1 MNTTPKRPHQFP
13 RRRFKWAIGLGLI
26 FGVGGAI
33 LGVWSQ
39 QPLYKSTVSFVFPM
53 TVFNPNSPQDTLIV
67 DYAEFVRWQMT
78 VISSKEQIERALELP
93 QWKELG
99 RPVTDA
105 VIDQFSDNL
114 EVTQPNG
121 SIEVQVSYSDPDP
134 KAAQAGANA
143 ICDAY
148 LSYLI
153 TADPHGTQRRFEY
166 WDSKRTR
173 VGAELAAANLNLSR
187 LTETY
192 GTSEIGP
199 LLEEDLLDTNR
210 LKHDYET
217 QYSELAAAQTA
228 VRNQPPGAPATVRA
242 ILTNEQ
248 IAASDPTMAALLQER
263 QQRELVLDQALA
275 EFGAQ
280 HVEVRTARESV
291 DSVNRQI
298 QQRNT
303 EFNQPY
309 PGTGAASGP
318 GSSIV
323 AHPLTPADVEQMS
336 VRVNHLKDLLLKQ
349 QSDTETLGRLNTT
362 ITEEKAHVA
371 SLTAQLD
378 EANRWVEQFSNAR
391 PAENRFDQIAIYS
404 RGKVPTDPASDRR
417 ATMGAIGFASGGLL
431 PAAVLILLALFGRFF
446 RHSDELAEVSSSSPA
461 SDSP

>member
-1 MNTTPKRPHQFP
+1 MTSTLKRPHQFP

-26 FGVGGAI
+26 FGVVGAL

-39 QPLYKSTVSFVFPM
+39 HPLYKSTVLLVFPM

-67 DYAEFVRWQMT
+67 DYGEFVRWQMT
-78 VISSKEQIERALELP
+78 VMSSKEQIERALELP

-114 EVTQPNG
+114 EVQQPNG

-134 KAAQAGANA
+134 KAAQAGANV

-148 LSYLI
+148 VSYLS
-153 TADPHGTQRRFEY
+153 TADPHGTQRRYEY
-166 WDSKRTR
+166 WDRKRTT
-173 VGAELAAANLNLSR
+173 VGAELAAANLNLSK
-187 LTETY
+187 LAELY
-192 GTSEIGP
+192 GTLEIGP

-210 LKHDYET
+210 LRHDYDT
-217 QYSELAAAQTA
+217 QSSELDAALAIA
-228 VRNQPPGAPATVRA
+228 RNQPPGAPATVRA

-248 IAASDPTMAALLQER
+248 IAASDPTMASLLQER
-263 QQRELVLDQALA
+263 QQRELVLDQTLA
-275 EFGAQ
+275 EFGSQ
-280 HVEVRTARESV
+280 HIEVRAARESL

-298 QQRNT
+298 QQRNA
-303 EFNQPY
+303 EFNQLST
-309 PGTGAASGP
+309 GTGAASGP

-323 AHPLTPADVEQMS
+323 THPLTPADVEQMS
-336 VRVNHLKDLLLKQ
+336 VRVNHLKYLLAKQ

-378 EANRWVEQFSNAR
+378 EVNRWVEQFSSAL
-391 PAENRFDQIAIYS
+391 PAENRVDQIAIYS

-417 ATMGAIGFASGGLL
+417 ATMGAIGFVSGGLL
-431 PAAVLILLALFGRFF
+431 PAAVLILLGLLGRLF
-446 RHSDELAEVSSSSPA
+446 RHSAESAGESSGSPA